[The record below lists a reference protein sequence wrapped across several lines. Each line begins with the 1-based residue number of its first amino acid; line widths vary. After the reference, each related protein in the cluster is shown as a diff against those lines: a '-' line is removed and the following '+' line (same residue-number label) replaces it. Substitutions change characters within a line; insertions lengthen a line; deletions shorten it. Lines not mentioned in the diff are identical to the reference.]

1 MISNG
6 VIHRS
11 VSVPDLQK
19 ALSTSVSDTG
29 LLCMHANINPMAR
42 YKPLRNTKVA
52 PLTESEKS
60 ALRYGF
66 STITPSFGTDN
77 PDNKAVWEYLKPRAN
92 TTDRFRFSDFIK
104 GETSDDG
111 YDMYACAPFAFGV
124 EGPSID
130 SREVEGNGGVGF
142 PIYINSGVNAYY
154 SGSPMRW
161 TEGCCLTLS
170 ELLSNYSGNAYIGFA
185 IFDLSDNAHRVV
197 VSNKKITQL
206 SSYVPTIILTSVTK
220 TLSDGLTYPG
230 VDLFSDERRA
240 GHTFRFIAFLYNN
253 FPGGD
258 GYTTTYAYRLL
269 DNNVDVNSLAFMDGI
284 DRHDC
289 VVPLHNTISGLEC
302 SLITGYVTLSFVGT
316 ETIGS
321 YSYNKYRCDGTVY
334 GNFKTPGDWSNAGVR
349 VKVTIR
355 SNSGYPNSVTSPS
368 NFTSEK
374 YISLP
379 HWSTSY
385 TFQALTNAFSF
396 YVWFISYV
404 SVSERTVIVSAVA
417 CGEADIESERIT
429 FGNSFDVKATS

>member
-6 VIHRS
+6 VISKS

-19 ALSTSVSDTG
+19 ALSTNVSDTG
-29 LLCMHANINPMAR
+29 QLCMHANINPMSR

-52 PLTESEKS
+52 PLTESEK
-60 ALRYGF
+60 AAQRYGF
-66 STITPSFGTDN
+66 SSITPSFGTDN

-104 GETSDDG
+104 GEMSDDG
-111 YDMYACAPFAFGV
+111 YDIYACAPFAFGV
-124 EGPSID
+124 EGASID

-142 PIYINSGVNAYY
+142 PIYVNSGVNAYY
-154 SGSPMRW
+154 SGSKMRW
-161 TEGCCLTLS
+161 TEGCSLTLA

-206 SSYVPTIILTSVTK
+206 SSSVPTIWLSSVTK
-220 TLSDGLTYPG
+220 TIGGIIYPA
-230 VDLFSDERRA
+230 VDLLSDERRA
-240 GHTFRFIAFLYNN
+240 GNTFRFIAFLYNN

-258 GYTTTYAYRLL
+258 GDTVNYAYKLL

-284 DRHDC
+284 DRHDA

-302 SLITGYVTLSFVGT
+302 SLITGYVTLNNVGT
-316 ETIGS
+316 ETIGD
-321 YSYNKYRCDGTVY
+321 YTYNKYRCDGTVY

-368 NFTSEK
+368 NYMSEK

-385 TFQALTNAFSF
+385 NNQALTNPFSF

-404 SVSERTVIVSAVA
+404 SVSERTVSVSAVA
-417 CGEADIESERIT
+417 FGEADIESERIT
-429 FGNSFDVKATS
+429 FDNSFDVHAAS